1 MGLENEF
8 EKMFGHELPLAKM
21 GVKKVEELVELL
33 QSWVRIINGKEGK
46 VVVTVDRGYIR
57 TMASNVRKL
66 LVEQVD
72 GQMDLA
78 DFIDKMATQFG
89 SHMEVEL
96 LTRDLSYLVEVSGG
110 KVCLTALQL
119 CARDIEKVL
128 GDHLGQLPVAELDSQ
143 YEAKFGRELPLEP
156 LGFDSVS
163 EMLVAMSDTLSVRG
177 RGIRKIVSVSK
188 SSNTSF
194 LSSPSRPSSILL
206 PPAGAQPKSSEVAAF
221 SGRGFDMLRMV
232 TPHTVPRSYSGV
244 VQSESRTKVPPCLI
258 LPPSNRYPVP
268 PPTYRPTQPPPMV
281 VSPTQSYSL
290 LTHAN
295 IPIASPN
302 SPATPTTPRTM
313 NYPYPMFPFYATPRG
328 VFGSPMSSSPIP
340 TATFQQHMMQHSPS
354 PLITHTRAP
363 YIVQPIS
370 RTNPQVGFYPQ
381 QEEDISSSLSSGLTI
396 ASSRIVNS
404 DGLCMNWAQHD

>member
-1 MGLENEF
+1 M
-8 EKMFGHELPLAKM
+8 
-21 GVKKVEELVELL
+21 
-33 QSWVRIINGKEGK
+33 
-46 VVVTVDRGYIR
+46 
-57 TMASNVRKL
+57 
-66 LVEQVD
+66 
-72 GQMDLA
+72 
-78 DFIDKMATQFG
+78 
-89 SHMEVEL
+89 
-96 LTRDLSYLVEVSGG
+96 LTRDLSYLVEVTGG

-128 GDHLGQLPVAELDSQ
+128 GDPGQLPVAELESQ
-143 YEAKFGRELPLEP
+143 FEAKFGRELPLEP
-156 LGFDSVS
+156 LGFDTVS

-177 RGIRKIVSVSK
+177 RGIRKVVSVSK
-188 SSNTSF
+188 SANTAF
-194 LSSPSRPSSILL
+194 ISSPSRPSSILL
-206 PPAGAQPKSSEVAAF
+206 PPAGSQPKSSEVAAF

-244 VQSESRTKVPPCLI
+244 VQSESRTKVPPCLS
-258 LPPSNRYPVP
+258 LPPSNRYSVP

-281 VSPTQSYSL
+281 VSPPQSYSL

-302 SPATPTTPRTM
+302 SPSTPTTPRTM

-381 QEEDISSSLSSGLTI
+381 QEEEISSSLSSGLTI
-396 ASSRIVNS
+396 ASSNLVNNN
-404 DGLCMNWAQHD
+404 GLCMNWAQHD